1 MRQLIDKNGSVMAQ
15 VIKETGSIM
24 LRIGAGSVQAQGNGA
39 LAVSDFA
46 ISSGP
51 STELFSDILR
61 KGTWRIR
68 EAMARNANAVSLI
81 FCDWAPDY

>member
-51 STELFSDILR
+51 STVLFSEILR
-61 KGTWRIR
+61 KGIWR
-68 EAMARNANAVSLI
+68 L
-81 FCDWAPDY
+81 